1 MPGGSGVEVDQLEL
15 AEELRVGEQ
24 RDRGDPAVGHGEVE
38 DHPQGS
44 SHRPDRPGDPCSTKA
59 SRSAGASIS
68 RTTSM
73 ARPTESACTTSC
85 WGRRVVVA
93 LGLLRHVHPDR
104 LLAPARTR
112 AEPVQADT
120 RRRWSATRRGSR
132 SAVVGPAQPQPD
144 LLDSIV
150 GLVERA
156 EHAVG
161 HRPQVG
167 AVLLEAPGQVIAVLH
182 GHLLRSGSLI
192 PVTSRVAP
200 M

>member
-1 MPGGSGVEVDQLEL
+1 MRFRAELESHGRTATGVDVPAEVVRALGAGGRPPVAVTVNGYTWRTSIASTGGRFMVGVSAQARAGAGVTAGDVLDVEVGHDAAPRAVDVPEDL
-15 AEELRVGEQ
+15 A
-24 RDRGDPAVGHGEVE
+24 A
-38 DHPQGS
+38 
-44 SHRPDRPGDPCSTKA
+44 
-59 SRSAGASIS
+59 
-68 RTTSM
+68 
-73 ARPTESACTTSC
+73 
-85 WGRRVVVA
+85 
-93 LGLLRHVHPDR
+93 
-104 LLAPARTR
+104 ARTR